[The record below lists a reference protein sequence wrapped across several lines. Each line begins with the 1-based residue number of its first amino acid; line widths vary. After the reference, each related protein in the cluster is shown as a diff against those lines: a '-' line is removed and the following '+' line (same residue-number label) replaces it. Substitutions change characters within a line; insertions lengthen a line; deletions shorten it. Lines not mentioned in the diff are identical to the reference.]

1 MLTMPELRN
10 TLTPGRTPAVACL
23 LAILV
28 LLVHGTAGA
37 QDQTAVV
44 AGTVTDETGGVM
56 QAVTVRLFE
65 GDASEP
71 LHETF
76 TDGNGI
82 FTFDVPVGEYRVQV
96 SAPAFQTIDRTVRA
110 TPDLEPLALTLPL
123 DVVAEEVEVDVD
135 PADELRLDPLASLT
149 AQSLSEDEL
158 LALPTDE
165 EDLVA
170 YLMLLAGADSSG
182 DLDADIS
189 SFIIDGFDQGRLP
202 DLDEIARIIID
213 PVSMRVD
220 GSGDGPRIEII
231 TRPGSGRWRSSMDF
245 NFADESLDATTPG
258 ERSKPARQTRDLDI
272 DLGGPV
278 IPGLV
283 DIDLEVSTSSRERAA
298 NSLRAITPTGNVFA
312 AAVRPETEHQ
322 LELDA
327 DIALSSSR
335 TLGLD
340 LDYETQ
346 QTQNDGVGGF
356 TLPERGTNEDDYD
369 WAFQVSERR
378 LGEELVN
385 DLRFRVEAE
394 SSWDIPVT
402 GGVAI
407 DVADA
412 FNRGGGTRNS
422 LDEQTRLQ
430 VEDRLRWQRLG
441 WSFQAGLEG
450 WYEKSHSVYENN
462 YNGRFD
468 FASLHDFC
476 RATDF
481 VGGNCQPT
489 RQIVE
494 DAATRGVTPTYLD
507 ARGDAVEITGVP
519 TTYSITSGNAV
530 LDISE
535 LGVESFLQADRGF
548 GDDASLRLGVRY
560 EATNHSLN
568 FWRLSPT
575 INVQYRLFDDTI
587 ISAGSRLSFRDFRS
601 YTQLIRNDGMS
612 HQKQLSISS
621 PSFPDPF
628 LEGRATI
635 DENRTSLSVLDPA
648 YSAPVNVDP
657 QASITQ
663 QLPGSMRLTVSLSL
677 SYGYRQQRTR
687 NINAPFPGTPLRDEI
702 LALPRDDRQELV
714 DRMRPFYPNVG
725 NINQIEST
733 GRSVGRRL
741 QVRFQRRRYIEVL
754 GIGVSGSANYSYR
767 WGEDDNDFNNPYIPE
782 WGLARREHTL
792 GSQVRVRLPRAV
804 GVTHPFL
811 KALARATYQDTN
823 LNFNLRAEAGRPY
836 SIRSGRDLNGDQST
850 RDRPPGV
857 RRNSETGPSRVNL
870 DMAFTKYIRAAE
882 QPRGADGRRQDGRSV
897 RLQARVSNL
906 LNTSQVRGFSGVLS
920 SPLFGLP
927 TGYNRGRTVRLSI
940 HVDF

>member
-1 MLTMPELRN
+1 MLTVPELRN

-123 DVVAEEVEVDVD
+123 DVVEEEVEVDVD

-298 NSLRAITPTGNVFA
+298 NSLRAITPTGNVFD

-378 LGEELVN
+378 LGEGLVN

-394 SSWDIPVT
+394 SSRDIPVT

-407 DVADA
+407 G
-412 FNRGGGTRNS
+412 RGG
-422 LDEQTRLQ
+422 RLQ
-430 VEDRLRWQRLG
+430 PRW
-441 WSFQAGLEG
+441 
-450 WYEKSHSVYENN
+450 
-462 YNGRFD
+462 
-468 FASLHDFC
+468 
-476 RATDF
+476 
-481 VGGNCQPT
+481 
-489 RQIVE
+489 
-494 DAATRGVTPTYLD
+494 
-507 ARGDAVEITGVP
+507 
-519 TTYSITSGNAV
+519 
-530 LDISE
+530 
-535 LGVESFLQADRGF
+535 
-548 GDDASLRLGVRY
+548 
-560 EATNHSLN
+560 
-568 FWRLSPT
+568 
-575 INVQYRLFDDTI
+575 
-587 ISAGSRLSFRDFRS
+587 RDS
-601 YTQLIRNDGMS
+601 
-612 HQKQLSISS
+612 
-621 PSFPDPF
+621 
-628 LEGRATI
+628 
-635 DENRTSLSVLDPA
+635 
-648 YSAPVNVDP
+648 
-657 QASITQ
+657 
-663 QLPGSMRLTVSLSL
+663 
-677 SYGYRQQRTR
+677 
-687 NINAPFPGTPLRDEI
+687 
-702 LALPRDDRQELV
+702 
-714 DRMRPFYPNVG
+714 
-725 NINQIEST
+725 
-733 GRSVGRRL
+733 
-741 QVRFQRRRYIEVL
+741 
-754 GIGVSGSANYSYR
+754 
-767 WGEDDNDFNNPYIPE
+767 
-782 WGLARREHTL
+782 
-792 GSQVRVRLPRAV
+792 
-804 GVTHPFL
+804 
-811 KALARATYQDTN
+811 
-823 LNFNLRAEAGRPY
+823 
-836 SIRSGRDLNGDQST
+836 
-850 RDRPPGV
+850 
-857 RRNSETGPSRVNL
+857 
-870 DMAFTKYIRAAE
+870 E
-882 QPRGADGRRQDGRSV
+882 QPRRANASSGRGPSAMATTGLELPGGSRGVVREEPQRLREQLQRPV
-897 RLQARVSNL
+897 RLRQSARL
-906 LNTSQVRGFSGVLS
+906 LPRHRFRRRE
-920 SPLFGLP
+920 LP
-927 TGYNRGRTVRLSI
+927 AHPPDRRGRGDPGRDAHLPRCPR
-940 HVDF
+940 